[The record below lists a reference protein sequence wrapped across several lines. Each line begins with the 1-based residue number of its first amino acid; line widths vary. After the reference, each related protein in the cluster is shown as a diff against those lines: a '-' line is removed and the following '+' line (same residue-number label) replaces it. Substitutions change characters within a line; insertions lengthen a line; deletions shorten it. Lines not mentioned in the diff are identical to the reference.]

1 MKNVLLL
8 GDSIR
13 MLYEPIV
20 KEHFSGKAN
29 VYAPEENGR
38 WSGYTLNSLRFW
50 IPNTALE
57 TPWNSGTLPT
67 PDIVH
72 WNNGIWDLGDDY
84 ALGQPFTSPS
94 EYESN
99 LNRTI
104 TVLRKLCGE
113 RVVIIMATTTP
124 TADTNIREAHQY
136 NEILKRV
143 ASERGCEIN
152 DLYSAIAADKS
163 QYISEDRVHLSP
175 AGTKIASELVIR
187 AIERFIGG

>member
-13 MLYEPIV
+13 MLYEPLV
-20 KEHFSGKAN
+20 REQLRGRAN

-50 IPNTALE
+50 IPNTAVDA
-57 TPWNSGTLPT
+57 PWNSGTLPT

-84 ALGQPFTSPS
+84 ALGQPFTAPA
-94 EYESN
+94 EYLSA
-99 LNRTI
+99 LDRTV

-113 RVVIIMATTTP
+113 QVVIIMATATP
-124 TADTNIREAHQY
+124 TADSNVGQPHEY
-136 NEILKRV
+136 NEILKSI
-143 ASERGCEIN
+143 AANRGCEVN
-152 DLYSAIAADKS
+152 DLYSAIAADKARF
-163 QYISEDRVHLSP
+163 ISDDRVHLSSD
-175 AGTKIASELVIR
+175 GTAVAAKLVTA
-187 AIERFIGG
+187 AIERWL